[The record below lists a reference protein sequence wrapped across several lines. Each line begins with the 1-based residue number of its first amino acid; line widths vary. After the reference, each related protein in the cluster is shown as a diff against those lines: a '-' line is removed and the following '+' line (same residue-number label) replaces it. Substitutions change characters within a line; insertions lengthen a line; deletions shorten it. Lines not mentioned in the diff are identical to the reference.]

1 MIRIRRQFVVYF
13 CLHKGQ
19 FAERCK
25 LVRLLVPVR
34 PHRRRRFCVLITR
47 FLRTSSGRGRRAP
60 AMRSVLSP
68 IIAAIRALKSSV
80 VSTRSRFIASPSC
93 YRMDRM
99 RCCGYL
105 LASFGAGGGNDFFE
119 ARIAAERIPS
129 RRHFSGR
136 RNSARTNR
144 SENAVQFPVT
154 AKLTPSHPPD
164 QPATALGDGDFVNC
178 AALARQRSHR
188 SSLRADKFLEARIVA
203 NGIEIR
209 IDPQHS
215 RRQGIRIRHA

>member
-47 FLRTSSGRGRRAP
+47 FLRTSSGCGRRAP

-105 LASFGAGGGNDFFE
+105 LASFGAGQATIFSKRGSPRSGFQAGGIFQG
-119 ARIAAERIPS
+119 AVTQRERTD
-129 RRHFSGR
+129 RR
-136 RNSARTNR
+136 
-144 SENAVQFPVT
+144 
-154 AKLTPSHPPD
+154 TPSSF
-164 QPATALGDGDFVNC
+164 QL
-178 AALARQRSHR
+178 LQS
-188 SSLRADKFLEARIVA
+188 
-203 NGIEIR
+203 
-209 IDPQHS
+209 
-215 RRQGIRIRHA
+215 